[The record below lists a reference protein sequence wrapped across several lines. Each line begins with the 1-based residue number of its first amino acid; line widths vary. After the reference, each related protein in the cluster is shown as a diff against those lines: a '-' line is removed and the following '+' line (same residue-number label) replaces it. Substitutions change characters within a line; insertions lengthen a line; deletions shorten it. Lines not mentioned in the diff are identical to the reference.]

1 MHSTTFKK
9 SSAFSYKGR
18 VINQNP
24 LWRDNQLEI
33 TAVMVKELREM
44 TGAGIMD
51 CKKVLAECAGDQE
64 KAVELLR
71 IKGAQKAESRAGRTA
86 TEGIVVCQV
95 SPERDCGALVEIN
108 SETDFVSRGEV
119 FRAFALPLAG
129 IALSIDEDCEDL
141 SVLNGLPFDDSGKTV
156 EDARQE
162 MLLKISENISIRRM
176 TVIKAATGSKIGS
189 YVHRERLGVMVEIAG
204 GDSDT
209 IADSMAVHVAVMKP
223 KWVDVD
229 GIPADVIEGERRIY
243 LSQAQETGKP
253 EFVLQKIVDGKINKF
268 SNENTL
274 MNQPYYDDEDKKVS
288 TLLKESGVSVTRF
301 CLMDLGK

>member
-1 MHSTTFKK
+1 M
-9 SSAFSYKGR
+9 
-18 VINQNP
+18 
-24 LWRDNQLEI
+24 EI

-51 CKKVLAECAGDQE
+51 CKKVLAECGGDQE
-64 KAVELLR
+64 KAIELLR

-108 SETDFVSRGEV
+108 SETDFVSRGDV

-129 IALSIDEDCEDL
+129 IALSIGEDCEDL
-141 SVLNGLPFDDSGKTV
+141 NVLNGLPFDDSGKTV

-176 TVIKAATGSKIGS
+176 TVIKAATGSEIGS

-204 GDSDT
+204 GDSDRF
-209 IADSMAVHVAVMKP
+209 ADSMAVHVAVMKP
-223 KWVDVD
+223 NWIDVD
-229 GIPADVIEGERRIY
+229 DIPAGVIEGERRIY

-274 MNQPYYDDEDKKVS
+274 MHQPYYDDEDKKVS
-288 TLLKESGVSVTRF
+288 TLLKEVGASVTRF

>member
-1 MHSTTFKK
+1 M
-9 SSAFSYKGR
+9 
-18 VINQNP
+18 
-24 LWRDNQLEI
+24 EI

-51 CKKVLAECAGDQE
+51 CKKVLAECGGDQE
-64 KAVELLR
+64 KAIELLR

-95 SPERDCGALVEIN
+95 SPKRDCGALVEIN

-129 IALSIDEDCEDL
+129 IALSIGEDCEDL
-141 SVLNGLPFDDSGKTV
+141 NVLNGLPFDNSGKTV

-162 MLLKISENISIRRM
+162 MLLKISENISIRRV
-176 TVIKAATGSKIGS
+176 TVIRAANGSKIGS

-204 GDSDT
+204 GDSDS

-223 KWVDVD
+223 NWVDVD
-229 GIPADVIEGERRIY
+229 DIPADVIEGERRIY

-288 TLLKESGVSVTRF
+288 TLLKEVGASVTRF
-301 CLMDLGK
+301 YLMDLGK